1 MEGNWVMLRC
11 QCGRNFGSRANSNYN
26 CPRCNKKTSLSTIK
40 SFSSSSEL
48 RHAVSK
54 ANVPDEIV
62 KELSSRLASYEN
74 SESSSGGLT
83 SEDIKKILSFAKL
96 PDDSITIGSVD
107 ESMIRLNLK
116 KMSAERLMELLETS
130 SMVLRNSNSSWSVLQ

>member
-1 MEGNWVMLRC
+1 MLRC
-11 QCGRNFGSRANSNYN
+11 QCGRNFGSRANSNSY

-48 RHAVSK
+48 RDAVSE

-74 SESSSGGLT
+74 SERSNEGFT
-83 SEDIKKILSFAKL
+83 SDDIDKILSLAKL
-96 PDDSITIGSVD
+96 PDDSITLSSIN
-107 ESMIRLNLK
+107 ESMIRLDLK
-116 KMSAERLMELLETS
+116 KMSAERFMELLETS
-130 SMVLRNSNSSWSVLQ
+130 SMVLRNPNSSWSVLQ